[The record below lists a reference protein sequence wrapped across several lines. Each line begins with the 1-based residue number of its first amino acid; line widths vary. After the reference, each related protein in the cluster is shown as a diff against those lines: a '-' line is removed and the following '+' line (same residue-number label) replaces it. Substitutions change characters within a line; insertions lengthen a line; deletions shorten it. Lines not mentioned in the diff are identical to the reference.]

1 MLRRQRA
8 ALEQLGAENA
18 RFREEVTLKAKA
30 LALQEQRRHHGGF
43 GLGPVMMLASSGA
56 AGGGGGKNPGSVVRT
71 FWRTLVIRSI
81 AHELVGYKSGSV
93 KPKHALQVRL
103 QEQLQRFL
111 RGNARERQKQAK
123 AQAEIRV
130 LRAKV
135 EQQRRALG
143 GVRAARNGVMQRER
157 RVGVLEGRLATA
169 LARRDAAVAANRAL
183 RGEIEELRRERVRFG
198 ESYRRLEEGGV
209 GCDRAMAAAIE
220 ACNLAYEQ
228 RDTAQVCIVVVYDL
242 CDGVIRL
249 LNNDVRH
256 AGGAGGAGGGG
267 ADGAGGV
274 PAAAR
279 RAGGG
284 TVEG

>member
-18 RFREEVTLKAKA
+18 RLKEEVALEAKA
-30 LALQEQRRHHGGF
+30 LALQEQRRQRGGF
-43 GLGPVMMLASSGA
+43 GLGPVMMPASSGA
-56 AGGGGGKNPGSVVRT
+56 AGRGGGGKNPGSVVRT
-71 FWRTLVIRSI
+71 FWQNTIDKVDLGARVGRIQIR
-81 AHELVGYKSGSV
+81 LG
-93 KPKHALQVRL
+93 KPQTHALQAWL

-111 RGNARERQKQAK
+111 RGNAREQQKQAK

-135 EQQRRALG
+135 EQQRRVLG
-143 GVRAARNGVMQRER
+143 GVRAARDGAMQRER

-198 ESYRRLEEGGV
+198 ESYRRLEEGVV

-228 RDTAQVCIVVVYDL
+228 RDKAQVCIAIVL
-242 CDGVIRL
+242 CMIYVM
-249 LNNDVRH
+249 V
-256 AGGAGGAGGGG
+256 
-267 ADGAGGV
+267 
-274 PAAAR
+274 
-279 RAGGG
+279 
-284 TVEG
+284 